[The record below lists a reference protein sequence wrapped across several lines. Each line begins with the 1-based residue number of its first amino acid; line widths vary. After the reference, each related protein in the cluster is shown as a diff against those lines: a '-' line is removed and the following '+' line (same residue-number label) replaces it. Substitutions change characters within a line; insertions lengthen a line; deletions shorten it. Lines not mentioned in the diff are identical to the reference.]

1 MKNIFLVRLIDR
13 FSKQRGTTLAAASSF
28 YFLLTIVPSILVF
41 VRALGYI
48 FGDLSGALEQ
58 VFLMTD
64 SFFPKMAEGFL
75 IAIRDLVTTALFGPA
90 ELTVINLLFLLVG
103 ALSFVNSLWSG
114 VYLLTQDRSFLSWR
128 NYVTSLF
135 VLGFSSLFV
144 FVIFLLPTLFISF
157 VNFVQTNTFVAAI
170 LDILP
175 VPREFFLDLAIFD
188 LDKGFLLKS
197 DFLALLLF
205 VFYFSLIFRW
215 MFRSRLDWKDSFFSG
230 FCFSFGLFVMKRLF
244 WLYLETSKQSLMSN
258 YGKAYTLVLGAL
270 WIYFIMCLFFL
281 VVSFATEL
289 LERRR
294 ALVARNNSSYDDDA

>member
-1 MKNIFLVRLIDR
+1 MKKIILFRLIDR

-28 YFLLTIVPSILVF
+28 YFLLTIVPSILIF
-41 VRALGYI
+41 VRALGFI
-48 FGDLSGALEQ
+48 FGDMSGAIEQ
-58 VFLMTD
+58 VFLVTD
-64 SFFPKMAEGFL
+64 SFFPKMTGAFVV
-75 IAIRDLVTTALFGPA
+75 AIKELVTTALFGPA
-90 ELTVINLLFLLVG
+90 QLTVINLIFLIIG

-114 VYLLTQDRSFLSWR
+114 IYLLTQDRSFLSWR
-128 NYVTSLF
+128 NYITGIV

-144 FVIFLLPTLFISF
+144 LVIFLVPTLFISF
-157 VNFVQTNTFVAAI
+157 INFIQTNTFVASI

-175 VPREFFLDLAIFD
+175 MSREFFLDLAIFD

-197 DFLALLLF
+197 DFLTLLLF

-215 MFRSRLDWKDSFFSG
+215 MFRSRLDWKDSFLSG
-230 FCFSFGLFVMKRLF
+230 FCFSFGLFAMKRIF
-244 WLYLETSKQSLMSN
+244 WLYLETSKESLMSN

-270 WIYFIMCLFFL
+270 WIYFIMCLFYL